1 MILVGYGGP
10 PLEAALIDL
19 DGTLLDTAG
28 DLAAAINR
36 MLAELGRPSHD
47 VALIAQYIG
56 KGIPVLVHRSL
67 TTTMHGEAE
76 LELFARA
83 LPLMERF
90 YAEESGRSAVAYPG
104 VLDGLEAMRSA
115 GVRLACVTN
124 KAGRFTGE
132 LLAQTG
138 LAQYFDVVVSGD
150 SLARKKPDPLPFTH
164 ACERL
169 GIAPD
174 RAVVI
179 GDSVNDFAAGF
190 GAGCKVFAVNYGYN
204 EGRAVADS
212 SPDAIV
218 SSLTEAATLILSTR
232 QQKEDPK
239 MGPIIERLR
248 AIVGVEQVL
257 TEPHDQEAYATDWRR
272 KFFGKPLAV
281 VRPKSVK
288 EVAAVVRLC
297 NDELIAIVPQGG
309 NTSLCG
315 GATTDAS
322 RSQIIISLTRMN
334 RVCSIDTANNTM
346 VVEAGCVLAKV
357 QEAAREA
364 GRLFPLSLASEGTCA
379 IGGNLSTNA
388 GGTAVL
394 RYGNTRELTLGLEV
408 VLPDGEIWDGLRG
421 LRKDNT
427 GYDLKHLFIGAE
439 GTLGVVTAIVLKLFP
454 LPAGHATMMVAV
466 DTPARAVE
474 FLGFMQSR
482 CGERLTGIEL
492 ISQLCIDLVAKH
504 FPETQRPFPETHPQY
519 VLVELSDSQSGD
531 TVRALAESVL
541 EAALGAGLI
550 RDAVVA
556 ASEAQS
562 KSLWALRDNVSE
574 AQQKEGPNIKH
585 DVSIPA
591 SAIAGFIATTN
602 DALRAAIPDVQLV
615 TFGHIGDGNLHYNV
629 AAPDGVDAHA
639 FMKNE
644 QDRVNLIVHDG
655 AARYRGSISAEHG
668 LGQLKRDEILRY
680 KSPVEMA
687 MMRKIKAALDPLGI
701 MNPGKVL

>member
-1 MILVGYGGP
+1 MEDSWP
-10 PLEAALIDL
+10 SLEAALIDL
-19 DGTLLDTAG
+19 DGTLLDTAA

-36 MLAELGRPSHD
+36 MLAELGRAPQD
-47 VALIAQYIG
+47 DALITQYIG
-56 KGIPVLVHRSL
+56 KGIPVLVHRAL
-67 TTTMHGEAE
+67 TATMDAEAE
-76 LELFARA
+76 PGLFARA
-83 LPLMERF
+83 MPLMERF
-90 YAEESGRSAVAYPG
+90 YTEESGRRAIAYPG
-104 VLDGLEAMRSA
+104 VIDGLEAMRAA

-124 KAGRFTGE
+124 KAGRFTDE
-132 LLAQTG
+132 LLLQTG
-138 LAQYFDVVVSGD
+138 LAEYFDVVVSGD

-164 ACERL
+164 ACEQL
-169 GIAPD
+169 GIAPE

-179 GDSVNDFAAGF
+179 GDSANDFVAGF
-190 GAGCKVFAVNYGYN
+190 GAGCKVFAVRYGYN
-204 EGRAVADS
+204 EGRAVEDS

-218 SSLTEAATLILSTR
+218 DSLADAATLILSTR
-232 QQKEDPK
+232 KSKEDPK
-239 MGPIIERLR
+239 MHAVIERLIT
-248 AIVGVEQVL
+248 IVGAEHVL
-257 TEPHDQEAYATDWRR
+257 TDERDQEAYATDWRR

-281 VRPKSVK
+281 VRPKSVE
-288 EVAAVVRLC
+288 EVSGVVRLC
-297 NDELIAIVPQGG
+297 NEHLIAIVPQGG
-309 NTSLCG
+309 NTGLCG
-315 GATTDAS
+315 GATPDQS
-322 RSQIIISLTRMN
+322 RSQVIISLTRMN
-334 RVCSIDTANNTM
+334 HVRSIDTANNTM

-388 GGTAVL
+388 GGVAVL
-394 RYGNTRELTLGLEV
+394 RYGNTRELVLGLEV

-454 LPAGHATMMVAV
+454 LPVGNATMMVAV
-466 DTPARAVE
+466 DSPARAVE

-482 CGERLTGIEL
+482 CGERLTGVEL
-492 ISQLCIDLVAKH
+492 LSHLCIDLVAKH
-504 FPETQRPFPETHPQY
+504 YPQTQRPFAQAHPQY
-519 VLVELSDSQSGD
+519 VLVELSDTQSID
-531 TVRALAESVL
+531 AVRSLAEAAL
-541 EAALGAGLI
+541 EAALEAGLI

-556 ASEAQS
+556 ASDAQS
-562 KSLWALRDNVSE
+562 KALWALRENVSE

-591 SAIAGFIATTN
+591 SAIADFIATTN
-602 DALRAAIPDVQLV
+602 DALRSAIPGVQLV

-629 AAPDGVDAHA
+629 AAPHGVDAPA
-639 FMKNE
+639 FMKSE

-687 MMRKIKAALDPLGI
+687 MMRRIKAALDPLGS
-701 MNPGKVL
+701 

>member
-1 MILVGYGGP
+1 MNFIEHSGYP
-10 PLEAALIDL
+10 IEAALIDL

-36 MLAELGRPSHD
+36 MLAEMGRPPHD
-47 VALIAQYIG
+47 RALITQYIG
-56 KGIPVLVHRSL
+56 KGIPVLVHRAL
-67 TTTMHGEAE
+67 TAEMEREAE
-76 LELFARA
+76 PELFARA
-83 LPLMERF
+83 MPLMERF
-90 YAEESGRSAVAYPG
+90 YAEESGRSAVVYPG
-104 VLDGLEAMRSA
+104 VMDGLVAMRRA
-115 GVRLACVTN
+115 GVQLACVTN
-124 KAGRFTGE
+124 KAGRFTNE
-132 LLAQTG
+132 LLAKTG

-150 SLARKKPDPLPFTH
+150 TVARKKPDPLPFAH
-164 ACERL
+164 ACEQL
-169 GIAPD
+169 GIAPE

-179 GDSVNDFAAGF
+179 GDSANDFEAGL
-190 GAGCKVFAVNYGYN
+190 GAGCTVFAVRYGYN
-204 EGRAVADS
+204 EGRAVEDS
-212 SPDAIV
+212 SPHAIV
-218 SSLTEAATLILSTR
+218 DSLADAAMLILSTR
-232 QQKEDPK
+232 TVKEDPNVT
-239 MGPIIERLR
+239 GIIERLA
-248 AIVGVEQVL
+248 AIVGADDVL
-257 TEPHDQEAYATDWRR
+257 TDDRDQEGYAVDWRR

-281 VRPKSVK
+281 VRPKSTE

-297 NDELIAIVPQGG
+297 SDALIAIVPQGG

-315 GATTDAS
+315 GATPDQS
-322 RSQIIISLTRMN
+322 RNQIIISLTRMN
-334 RVCSIDTANNTM
+334 RVRAIDTANNTM
-346 VVEAGCVLAKV
+346 VVEAGCVLARV

-388 GGTAVL
+388 GGVAVL

-427 GYDLKHLFIGAE
+427 GYDMKHLFIGAE

-466 DTPARAVE
+466 DSPARAVE

-482 CGERLTGIEL
+482 CGERLTGVEL
-492 ISQLCIDLVAKH
+492 VSHLCIDLVAKH
-504 FPETQRPFPETHPQY
+504 FPETQRPFPQAHPQY

-531 TVRALAESVL
+531 AVRALAESVL
-541 EAALGAGLI
+541 EAALEAGLI

-585 DVSIPA
+585 DVAIPA
-591 SAIAGFIATTN
+591 SAIADFISTTD
-602 DALRAAIPDVQLV
+602 DALRGAIPGVRLV

-629 AAPDGVDAHA
+629 AAPDGMDALE
-639 FMKNE
+639 FMQRE
-644 QDRVNLIVHDG
+644 EDRVNLIVHDG

-687 MMRKIKAALDPLGI
+687 MMRRIKAALDPLGI

>member
-1 MILVGYGGP
+1 MNFIEPSGHP
-10 PLEAALIDL
+10 IEAALIDL

-36 MLAELGRPSHD
+36 MLAELDRPPHD
-47 VALIAQYIG
+47 RALIEQYIG
-56 KGIPVLVHRSL
+56 KGIPALVHRAL
-67 TTTMHGEAE
+67 TADMEREAE
-76 LELFARA
+76 PEVFGRA

-104 VLDGLEAMRSA
+104 VMDGLDAMRSA
-115 GVRLACVTN
+115 GVQLACVTN
-124 KAGRFTGE
+124 KAGRFTND
-132 LLAQTG
+132 LLAKTG
-138 LAQYFDVVVSGD
+138 LARYFDVVVSGD

-164 ACERL
+164 ACGQL
-169 GIAPD
+169 GIAPE

-179 GDSVNDFAAGF
+179 GDSANDFVAGF
-190 GAGCKVFAVNYGYN
+190 GAGCRVFAVRYGYN
-204 EGRAVADS
+204 EGRAVEDS
-212 SPDAIV
+212 SPHAVIDSLVDA
-218 SSLTEAATLILSTR
+218 AKLILATR
-232 QQKEDPK
+232 KESPK
-239 MGPIIERLR
+239 MRPVIERLA
-248 AIVGVEQVL
+248 AIVGADHVL
-257 TEPHDQEAYATDWRR
+257 TEERDQEGYAIDWRR

-281 VRPKSVK
+281 VRPKSTE
-288 EVAAVVRLC
+288 EVAAIVRLC
-297 NDELIAIVPQGG
+297 SDALIAIVPQGG

-315 GATTDAS
+315 GATPDQS
-322 RSQIIISLTRMN
+322 RNQIIISLARMN
-334 RVCSIDTANNTM
+334 RVRSIDTANNTM

-427 GYDLKHLFIGAE
+427 GYDMKHLFIGAE
-439 GTLGVVTAIVLKLFP
+439 GTLGIVTAMVLKLFP
-454 LPAGHATMMVAV
+454 VPAGHATMMVAV
-466 DTPARAVE
+466 DSPARAVE

-492 ISQLCIDLVAKH
+492 ISHLCIDLVAKH
-504 FPETQRPFPETHPQY
+504 FPDTQRPFPEAHPHY

-541 EAALGAGLI
+541 EAALEGGLI

-591 SAIAGFIATTN
+591 SAIADFIATTD
-602 DALRAAIPDVQLV
+602 DALRGALPGVQLV

-629 AAPDGVDAHA
+629 AAPEGVDAA
-639 FMKNE
+639 EFMRRE

-687 MMRKIKAALDPLGI
+687 MMRRIKAALDPLGI